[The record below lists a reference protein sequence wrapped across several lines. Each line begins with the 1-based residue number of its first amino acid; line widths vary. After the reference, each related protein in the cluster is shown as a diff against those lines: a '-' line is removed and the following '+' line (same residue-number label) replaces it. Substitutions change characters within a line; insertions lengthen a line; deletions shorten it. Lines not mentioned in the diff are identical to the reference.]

1 MKSTAKKI
9 FKAFLSGTAACAIL
23 SASVSFPP
31 RINQTVTAEETS
43 TVANP
48 IIWADVPDLDVIRV
62 GDTYYMVST
71 TMFFSPGAPIMKSND
86 LVSWEICNY
95 VYDTL
100 ADGDVQNLTNGK
112 NDYAHGQWAS
122 SLRYH
127 NGTYYVFFGSYGTGK
142 SYIYK
147 TNDIENGTWT
157 KTELN
162 GMYHD
167 ASLFFDDNGRNYL
180 VYGAGG
186 TIKIKELNSEM
197 TGFKQGGAD
206 KTLFSTGLDG
216 LSGEGAHIQKIGDY
230 YYIFL
235 IAWPSNSGRIELCY
249 RSKDILGSYEG
260 KTILNSDGAAQ
271 GGIVDTPDGKWYG
284 LVFRDHGAVGRIP
297 VLVPVTW
304 QNDWPIMGENGK
316 VPKTIDVDG
325 SYGGTFLAA
334 DDDFS
339 YGSNDL
345 ALEWQW
351 NHNPDNTAWSVT
363 ERKGYLRLKNKT
375 LATNILNARNTLT
388 QRTEGPACSSVIK
401 LDASNMKAG
410 DYAGLSAFQYKYGN
424 VGVYVANDGSKKI
437 YMAENGIAASGGA
450 VADSYNKIVEETNLS
465 GNEIYLKVDFKFNN
479 VDSDLNISYNLD
491 KANFYYSYD
500 GISWTKIGNELSMSY
515 DLKLFTGY
523 RSGIFSYATK
533 STGGYADIDFFDY
546 ERADW
551 NQPTVVEPNAFGWYF
566 NNGFEIDTE
575 NWTGRGAAK
584 VVPDSSASYVGD
596 QSLYVSGRTSAWNG
610 AQKSLSASVFKPGSE
625 YSFSA
630 NVKYTD
636 GKNTDTFFMKLQYV
650 DGSGDTQ
657 YATIAESTAIR
668 GEWVQLAN
676 SSFKIPSDASN
687 MYLYIETA
695 DSTNSFY
702 IDETIGA
709 VGGTGILG
717 AGSQKIIPG
726 DINFDGIVDSFDLVL
741 ARKGHINGFDS
752 TAAQVAADVDQ
763 SGVYDETDL
772 ALLQDFILGRIKEF
786 PEVGDP
792 IPSGNNPW
800 DTYQETASPDMQ
812 KFYSDSIY
820 QIGNT
825 ARIREKIEKAQ
836 KGENVTLAYIGG
848 SITEGGRTDTCYVS
862 RSYRYFADTFG
873 TGDNVSFINA
883 GLSGTSSVVGL
894 MRAQNDILDSNPDVI
909 FIEFSVND
917 HPEEIYKK
925 GYESLVKKCLS
936 QPNSPAVILII
947 NRAKG
952 GYSMQEQMAAIGKN
966 YDLPII
972 SMDNALTNAFNSGLL
987 TKDDYYTDEYH
998 PHEKGNAL
1006 ISDSIA
1012 YFYRQALKT
1021 VNKSGSYTIPA
1032 TTVYGTEYSTGSIV
1046 PLNELTNFNAG
1057 SFTQTNSGYATLPYT
1072 LKHAAWSGDTPITFS
1087 THGKGIFIVYS
1098 AKDDAAFGKLNVTV
1112 NGKTSAINGN
1122 KRYAW
1127 GGPEADIAYIQN
1139 DSGKLNVS
1147 INTENA
1153 GTEFTIWG
1161 IGVVK

>member
-1 MKSTAKKI
+1 MKFMRKKCVKAALSCMTAL
-9 FKAFLSGTAACAIL
+9 AFLTA
-23 SASVSFPP
+23 SAAFPHQM
-31 RINQTVTAEETS
+31 NLEVNAAESS

-48 IIWADVPDLDVIRV
+48 VIWSDVPDLDAIRV
-62 GDTYYMVST
+62 GDTYYMIST
-71 TMFFSPGAPIMKSND
+71 TMFFTPGAPIMKSKD
-86 LVSWEICNY
+86 LASWEICNY

-112 NDYAHGQWAS
+112 HDYAHGQWAA

-127 NGTYYVFFGSYGTGK
+127 NGTFYVFFGSYGTGK

-167 ASLFFDDNGRNYL
+167 ASLFFDDDGRNYL

-186 TIKIKELNSEM
+186 TIKIKELNAEM
-197 TGFKQGGAD
+197 TGFKPGGAD
-206 KTLFSTGLDG
+206 KELFKTGLDG
-216 LSGEGAHIQKIGDY
+216 LSGEGSHIQKIGDY

-284 LVFRDHGAVGRIP
+284 LVFEDHGAVGRIP

-316 VPKTIDVDG
+316 VPKTITVNG
-325 SYGGTFLAA
+325 SYNGTFLAA

-363 ERKGYLRLKNKT
+363 ERQGYLRLKNKT

-401 LDASNMKAG
+401 LDTSNMKAG

-424 VGVYVANDGSKKI
+424 VGVYVADDGSKKI
-437 YMAENGIAASGGA
+437 YMAENGIAASGGDIS
-450 VADSYNKIVEETNLS
+450 DSYNKIVEETDLN

-500 GISWTKIGNELSMSY
+500 GSSWTKIGNELSMSY

-523 RSGIFSYATK
+523 RSAIYSYATK
-533 STGGYADIDFFDY
+533 TTGGYADIDFFDY

-551 NQPTVVEPNAFGWYF
+551 NQPTEVTPNDFGWYF
-566 NNGFEIDTE
+566 NNGFENDTE
-575 NWTGRGAAK
+575 GWTGRGSAE
-584 VVPDSSASYVGD
+584 VSSSSQTGYVGNS
-596 QSLYVSGRTSAWNG
+596 SLYVTGRTSAWNG
-610 AQKSLSASVFKPGSE
+610 AQKSLNSSVFKPGNE

-630 NVKYTD
+630 NVKYTS
-636 GKNTDTFFMKLQYV
+636 GNVVDTFFMKLQYV
-650 DGSGDTQ
+650 DGSGDTK
-657 YATIAESTAIR
+657 YATIAESTAIK

-676 SSFKIPSDASN
+676 SKFKIPSDASN

-702 IDETIGA
+702 LDETIGA

-717 AGSQKIIPG
+717 AGSQKIILG
-726 DINFDGIVDSFDLVL
+726 DINSDSVVDSFDLVL
-741 ARKGHINGFDS
+741 ARKGHTDGFKS
-752 TAAQVAADVDQ
+752 TAAQIAADVDQ
-763 SGVYDETDL
+763 NGIFDETDL
-772 ALLQDFILGRIKEF
+772 ALLQEFLLGKITKF
-786 PEVGDP
+786 PVSEPV
-792 IPSGNNPW
+792 IPSEENPW
-800 DTYQETASPDMQ
+800 DTYEETASPEMQ
-812 KFYSDSIY
+812 KFYSDSLY

-825 ARIREKIEKAQ
+825 ARICEKIEKAQ

-862 RSYRYFADTFG
+862 RSYKYFADTFG
-873 TGDNVSFINA
+873 TGNNVSFINA

-894 MRAQNDILDSNPDVI
+894 MRAQNDILNSNPDVI

-917 HPEEIYKK
+917 HPGEIYKK

-987 TKDDYYTDEYH
+987 TTDDYYTDEYH
-998 PHEKGNAL
+998 PHEKGNEL

-1021 VNKSGSYTIPA
+1021 INKSDSYTIPA
-1032 TTVYGTEYSTGSIV
+1032 SAVYGTEYSTGSIV

-1057 SFTQTNSGYATLPYT
+1057 SFTQTNTGYATLPYT
-1072 LKHAAWSGDTPITFS
+1072 LKHAAWGGNTPITF
-1087 THGKGIFIVYS
+1087 TTKGKGIFIVYS
-1098 AKDDAAFGKLNVTV
+1098 AKDDTSFGDLNVTV
-1112 NGKTSAINGN
+1112 NGKTSVISGN
-1122 KRYAW
+1122 KQYAW
-1127 GGPEADIAYIQN
+1127 GGPEADAAYIQN
-1139 DSGKLNVS
+1139 YSGDLNVS
-1147 INTENA
+1147 INVENA

-1161 IGVVK
+1161 IGIVK

>member
-1 MKSTAKKI
+1 MKSTTKKF
-9 FKAFLSGTAACAIL
+9 FKTILSGTAACAIL
-23 SASVSFPP
+23 AASVSLPP
-31 RINQTVTAEETS
+31 RISQKVIAEETS

-48 IIWADVPDLDVIRV
+48 IIWSDVPDLDVIRV

-71 TMFFSPGAPIMKSND
+71 TMFFTPGAPIMKSND
-86 LVSWEICNY
+86 LVSWKICNY

-100 ADGDVQNLTNGK
+100 ADGDIQNLTNGK

-127 NGTYYVFFGSYGTGK
+127 DGTYYVFFGSYGTGK

-167 ASLFFDDNGRNYL
+167 ASLFFDDDGRNYL

-197 TGFKQGGAD
+197 TGFKQNGAD

-216 LSGEGAHIQKIGDY
+216 LSGEGAHIQKIGGY

-316 VPKTIDVDG
+316 VPKTIIVDG

-339 YGSNDL
+339 YSSNDL

-375 LATNILNARNTLT
+375 IATNILNARNTLT

-401 LDASNMKAG
+401 LDTSNMKAG

-424 VGVYVANDGSKKI
+424 VGVYVADDGSKKI

-450 VADSYNKIVEETNLS
+450 VADSYNKIIEETNLS
-465 GNEIYLKVDFKFNN
+465 GSEIYLKVDFKFND
-479 VDSDLNISYNLD
+479 VDSDLNISRNLD

-500 GISWTKIGNELSMSY
+500 GSSWKKIGNELSMSY

-546 ERADW
+546 ERTDW
-551 NQPTVVEPNAFGWYF
+551 NQPTKIEPNDFGWYF
-566 NNGFEIDTE
+566 SNGFESDT
-575 NWTGRGAAK
+575 NGWTGRGAAK
-584 VVPDSSASYVGD
+584 VASDNSTSYVGNG
-596 QSLYVSGRTSAWNG
+596 SLYVSGRTSAWNG
-610 AQKSLSASVFKPGSE
+610 AQKSLSTSVFKPGTE

-630 NVKYTD
+630 NVKYAE
-636 GKNTDTFFMKLQYV
+636 GKATDTFLMKLQYV
-650 DGSGDTQ
+650 DGNGDTQ
-657 YATIAESTAIR
+657 YATIAESTAIK

-676 SSFKIPSDASN
+676 TGFMIPSDASD
-687 MYLYIETA
+687 MYLYLETA

-702 IDETIGA
+702 VDEAIVA

-717 AGSQKIIPG
+717 AGTQKIIPG
-726 DINFDGIVDSFDLVL
+726 DINFDGVIDSFDLAI
-741 ARKGHINGFDS
+741 ARKGYAKGFDS
-752 TAAQVAADVDQ
+752 TAAEVAADVDT
-763 SGVYDETDL
+763 SGVYDDTDL
-772 ALLQDFILGRIKEF
+772 SLIQDFILGRIKEF

-792 IPSGNNPW
+792 IPSG
-800 DTYQETASPDMQ
+800 E
-812 KFYSDSIY
+812 
-820 QIGNT
+820 
-825 ARIREKIEKAQ
+825 
-836 KGENVTLAYIGG
+836 
-848 SITEGGRTDTCYVS
+848 
-862 RSYRYFADTFG
+862 
-873 TGDNVSFINA
+873 
-883 GLSGTSSVVGL
+883 
-894 MRAQNDILDSNPDVI
+894 
-909 FIEFSVND
+909 
-917 HPEEIYKK
+917 
-925 GYESLVKKCLS
+925 
-936 QPNSPAVILII
+936 
-947 NRAKG
+947 
-952 GYSMQEQMAAIGKN
+952 
-966 YDLPII
+966 
-972 SMDNALTNAFNSGLL
+972 
-987 TKDDYYTDEYH
+987 
-998 PHEKGNAL
+998 
-1006 ISDSIA
+1006 
-1012 YFYRQALKT
+1012 
-1021 VNKSGSYTIPA
+1021 
-1032 TTVYGTEYSTGSIV
+1032 
-1046 PLNELTNFNAG
+1046 
-1057 SFTQTNSGYATLPYT
+1057 
-1072 LKHAAWSGDTPITFS
+1072 
-1087 THGKGIFIVYS
+1087 
-1098 AKDDAAFGKLNVTV
+1098 
-1112 NGKTSAINGN
+1112 
-1122 KRYAW
+1122 
-1127 GGPEADIAYIQN
+1127 
-1139 DSGKLNVS
+1139 
-1147 INTENA
+1147 
-1153 GTEFTIWG
+1153 
-1161 IGVVK
+1161 

>member
-1 MKSTAKKI
+1 MKINLKKC
-9 FKAFLSGTAACAIL
+9 FKAVLSGTAALAL
-23 SASVSFPP
+23 AAASVYIPP
-31 RINQTVTAEETS
+31 RTMQTVTAAES
-43 TVANP
+43 SVVANP
-48 IIWADVPDLDVIRV
+48 VIWADVPDLDAIRV
-62 GDTYYMVST
+62 GDTYYMIST
-71 TMFFSPGAPIMKSND
+71 TMFFSPGAPIMKSKD
-86 LVSWEICNY
+86 LASWEICNY

-112 NDYAHGQWAS
+112 NDYAHGQWAA

-127 NGTYYVFFGSYGTGK
+127 KGTFYVFFGSYGTGK

-167 ASLFFDDNGRNYL
+167 ASLFFDDDGRNYL

-186 TIKIKELNSEM
+186 TIKIKELNAEM
-197 TGFKQGGAD
+197 TDFKFGGAD

-216 LSGEGAHIQKIGDY
+216 LSGEGSHIQKIGGY

-249 RSKDILGSYEG
+249 RSKDILGNYEG

-271 GGIVDTPDGKWYG
+271 GGIIDTPDGKWYG

-316 VPKTIDVDG
+316 VPKTLAIDG
-325 SYGGTFLAA
+325 NYQGTFLAA
-334 DDDFS
+334 DDEFNYS
-339 YGSNDL
+339 SNDL

-363 ERKGYLRLKNKT
+363 ERKGWLRLKNKT

-401 LDASNMKAG
+401 LDTSNMKAG
-410 DYAGLSAFQYKYGN
+410 DHAGLSAFQYKYGN
-424 VGVYVANDGSKKI
+424 VGVYVADNGSKKI
-437 YMAENGIAASGGA
+437 YMSENGIAESGGSITN
-450 VADSYNKIVEETNLS
+450 SYNKIIEETALN
-465 GNEIYLKVDFKFNN
+465 GNEIYLKADFKFND
-479 VDSDLNISYNLD
+479 VDSDLNISYNID

-500 GISWTKIGNELSMSY
+500 GKSWTKIGNELKMSY

-523 RSGIFSYATK
+523 RSAIYSYPTK

-551 NQPTVVEPNAFGWYF
+551 NQPEVVEPNQFGWYF
-566 NNGFEIDTE
+566 VDGFEGNLCDW
-575 NWTGRGAAK
+575 NGRGAAK
-584 VVPDSSASYVGD
+584 IETSDKTSFVGNE
-596 QSLYVSGRTSAWNG
+596 SLLVTKRESAWNG
-610 AQKSLSASVFKPGSE
+610 AYKTLNSRAFVPGNE

-630 NVKYTD
+630 NVMYD
-636 GKNTDTFFMKLQYV
+636 NGNSTDTFYLKLQYN
-650 DGSGDTQ
+650 DAAGEAHYS
-657 YATIAESTAIR
+657 TIAEATAVK

-676 SSFKIPSDASN
+676 KNYVIPADAQN
-687 MYLYIETA
+687 AQIYVETA
-695 DSTNSFY
+695 DSTIDFY
-702 IDETIGA
+702 IDEVIGA
-709 VGGTGILG
+709 LAGTSIIG
-717 AGSQKIIPG
+717 AGESKEIIPG
-726 DINFDGIVDSFDLVL
+726 DVNFDGVIDSFDICC
-741 ARKGHINGFDS
+741 ARKGIVQGFTDKYAE
-752 TAAQVAADVDQ
+752 TAADVDMNGKADIVDVSLIQ
-763 SGVYDETDL
+763 
-772 ALLQDFILGRIKEF
+772 QFILGKITSF
-786 PEVGDP
+786 PAADTSED
-792 IPSGNNPW
+792 NPW
-800 DTYQETASPDMQ
+800 DTYQETASAEMQ
-812 KFYSDSIY
+812 KFYSDAVY
-820 QIGNT
+820 QLGNT
-825 ARIREKIEKAQ
+825 SRVTEKIKKAQ
-836 KGENVTLAYIGG
+836 NGENVKIAYIGG

-862 RSYRYFADTFG
+862 RSAKYFADTFG
-873 TGDNVSFINA
+873 TGNNVSFINA

-894 MRAQNDILDSNPDVI
+894 MRAQNDILNDKPDII

-925 GYESLVKKCLS
+925 GYESLVKRCLS
-936 QPNSPAVILII
+936 QANNPAVILII

-966 YDLPII
+966 YDLPVI

-987 TKDDYYTDEYH
+987 QKEDYYTDEYH

-1021 VNKSGSYTIPA
+1021 ANRSGDYTIPSE
-1032 TTVYGTEYSTGSIV
+1032 TVYGTEYSTGSIV
-1046 PLNELTNFNAG
+1046 PVSELKNFNAG

-1072 LKHAAWSGDTPITFS
+1072 LKHSAGGGNVPITFS
-1087 THGKGIFIVYS
+1087 AEGKGVFIVYS
-1098 AKDDAAFGKLNVTV
+1098 AKDDSSFGSLNISV
-1112 NGKTSAINGN
+1112 NGKTSSISG
-1122 KRYAW
+1122 KKQYAW
-1127 GGPEADIAYIQN
+1127 GGPEADAAYMQN
-1139 DSGKLNVS
+1139 ESGTLNVT
-1147 INTENA
+1147 INIQDPS
-1153 GTEFTIWG
+1153 TEFTIWG
-1161 IGVVK
+1161 IGIVK

>member
-1 MKSTAKKI
+1 MKINLKKC
-9 FKAFLSGTAACAIL
+9 FKAVLSGTAALAL
-23 SASVSFPP
+23 VTASIYIPP
-31 RINQTVTAEETS
+31 KTIRTVTAAES
-43 TVANP
+43 SVVANP
-48 IIWADVPDLDVIRV
+48 VIWADVPDLDAIRV
-62 GDTYYMVST
+62 GDTYYMIST
-71 TMFFSPGAPIMKSND
+71 TMFFSPGAPIMKSKD
-86 LVSWEICNY
+86 LASWEICNY

-112 NDYAHGQWAS
+112 NDYAHGQWAA

-127 NGTYYVFFGSYGTGK
+127 KGTFYVFFGSYGTGK

-167 ASLFFDDNGRNYL
+167 ASLFFDDDGRNYL

-186 TIKIKELNSEM
+186 TIKIKELNAEM
-197 TGFKQGGAD
+197 TDFKFGGAD

-216 LSGEGAHIQKIGDY
+216 LSGEGSHIQKIGGY

-249 RSKDILGSYEG
+249 RSKDILGNYEG

-271 GGIVDTPDGKWYG
+271 GGIIDTPDGKWYG

-316 VPKTIDVDG
+316 VPKTLAIDG
-325 SYGGTFLAA
+325 NYQGTFLAA
-334 DDDFS
+334 DDEFNYS
-339 YGSNDL
+339 SNDL

-375 LATNILNARNTLT
+375 IASNILNARNTLT

-401 LDASNMKAG
+401 LDTSNMKAG
-410 DYAGLSAFQYKYGN
+410 DHAGLSAFQYKYGN
-424 VGVYVANDGSKKI
+424 VGVYVADNGSKKI
-437 YMAENGIAASGGA
+437 YMSENGIAESGGSIT
-450 VADSYNKIVEETNLS
+450 DSYNKIIEEVDLN
-465 GNEIYLKVDFKFNN
+465 GNEIYLKADFKFND
-479 VDSDLNISYNLD
+479 VDSNLNISYNID

-500 GISWTKIGNELSMSY
+500 GKSWVKIGNELKMSY

-523 RSGIFSYATK
+523 RSAIYSYPTK

-546 ERADW
+546 ERDDW
-551 NQPTVVEPNAFGWYF
+551 NQPEVVEPNDFGWYF
-566 NNGFEIDTE
+566 VDGFEGNLCDW
-575 NWTGRGAAK
+575 NGRGAAK
-584 VVPDSSASYVGD
+584 IETSDKTSFVGNE
-596 QSLYVSGRTSAWNG
+596 SLLVQKRESAWNG
-610 AQKSLSASVFKPGSE
+610 AYKTLNSRAFIPGNE

-630 NVKYTD
+630 NVMYD
-636 GKNTDTFFMKLQYV
+636 NGNSTDTFYLKLQYN
-650 DGSGDTQ
+650 DAAGEAHYS
-657 YATIAESTAIR
+657 TIAEATAVK

-676 SSFKIPSDASN
+676 KNYVIPADAQN
-687 MYLYIETA
+687 AQIYVETA
-695 DSTNSFY
+695 DSTIDFY
-702 IDETIGA
+702 IDEVIGA
-709 VGGTGILG
+709 VAGTSIIG
-717 AGSQKIIPG
+717 AGEPKKIIPG
-726 DINFDGIVDSFDLVL
+726 DVNFDGVIDSFDLCC
-741 ARKGHINGFDS
+741 ARKGTMQGFTDKY
-752 TAAQVAADVDQ
+752 AEIAADVDQ
-763 SGVYDETDL
+763 NGKADSEDVSL
-772 ALLQDFILGRIKEF
+772 IQQFILGKITSF
-786 PEVGDP
+786 PAADTSED
-792 IPSGNNPW
+792 NPW
-800 DTYQETASPDMQ
+800 DTYQETASAEMQ
-812 KFYSDSIY
+812 KFYSDAVY
-820 QIGNT
+820 QLGNT
-825 ARIREKIEKAQ
+825 SRVTEKIKKAQ
-836 KGENVTLAYIGG
+836 NGENVKIAYIGG

-862 RSYRYFADTFG
+862 RSAKYFADTFG
-873 TGDNVSFINA
+873 TGNNVSFINA

-894 MRAQNDILDSNPDVI
+894 MRAQNDILNDNPDII

-936 QPNSPAVILII
+936 QPNNPAVILII

-987 TKDDYYTDEYH
+987 QKEDYYTDEYH

-1021 VNKSGSYTIPA
+1021 ANKSGNYTIPSK
-1032 TTVYGTEYSTGSIV
+1032 TVYGTEYSTGSIV
-1046 PLNELTNFNAG
+1046 PISELKNFNAG

-1072 LKHAAWSGDTPITFS
+1072 LKHSAGGGNIPITFS
-1087 THGKGIFIVYS
+1087 AEGKGVFIVYS
-1098 AKDDAAFGKLNVTV
+1098 AKDDSSFGSLNISV
-1112 NGKTSAINGN
+1112 NGKTSSISG
-1122 KRYAW
+1122 KKQYAW
-1127 GGPEADIAYIQN
+1127 GGPEADAAYMQN
-1139 DSGKLNVS
+1139 DSGTLNVS
-1147 INTENA
+1147 INIEDPS
-1153 GTEFTIWG
+1153 TEFTIWG
-1161 IGVVK
+1161 IGIVK

>member
-1 MKSTAKKI
+1 MKLIRKKCVQAALSCMTSL
-9 FKAFLSGTAACAIL
+9 AFLT
-23 SASVSFPP
+23 ASVSFPSQV
-31 RINQTVTAEETS
+31 NQNVIAAESS

-48 IIWADVPDLDVIRV
+48 VIWSDVPDLDAIRV
-62 GDTYYMVST
+62 GDTYYMIST
-71 TMFFSPGAPIMKSND
+71 TMFFSPGAPIMKSKD
-86 LVSWEICNY
+86 LASWEICNY

-112 NDYAHGQWAS
+112 NDYAHGQWAA

-127 NGTYYVFFGSYGTGK
+127 NGTFYVFFGSYGTGK

-147 TNDIENGTWT
+147 TTDIENGKWT

-167 ASLFFDDNGRNYL
+167 ASLFFDDDGRNYL

-186 TIKIKELNSEM
+186 TIKIKEFNSEM
-197 TGFKQGGAD
+197 TDFKPGGAD
-206 KTLFSTGLDG
+206 KELFKTGLDG
-216 LSGEGAHIQKIGDY
+216 LSGEGSHIQKIGDY

-284 LVFRDHGAVGRIP
+284 LVFQDHGAVGRIP

-316 VPKTIDVDG
+316 VPKTLTVDG

-334 DDDFS
+334 DDDFN

-401 LDASNMKAG
+401 LDTSNMKVG
-410 DYAGLSAFQYKYGN
+410 DHAGLSAFQYKYGN
-424 VGVYVANDGSKKI
+424 IGVYVADDGSKKI
-437 YMAENGIAASGGA
+437 YMAENGIAASGGDIS
-450 VADSYNKIVEETNLS
+450 DSYNKIIEETDLR

-479 VDSDLNISYNLD
+479 VDSDLNISYNID

-500 GISWTKIGNELSMSY
+500 GNSWTKIGNELSMSY

-523 RSGIFSYATK
+523 RSAIYSYATK
-533 STGGYADIDFFDY
+533 STGGYVDVDFFDY

-551 NQPTVVEPNAFGWYF
+551 NQPTEVKPNDFGWYF
-566 NNGFEIDTE
+566 NNGFENDAE
-575 NWTGRGAAK
+575 GWTGRGSAE
-584 VVPDSSASYVGD
+584 VVSSSQTGYVGNS
-596 QSLYVSGRTSAWNG
+596 SLYVSGRTSAWNG
-610 AQKSLSASVFKPGSE
+610 AQKSLSTFVFKPGNE

-630 NVKYTD
+630 NVKYTS
-636 GKNTDTFFMKLQYV
+636 GKTVDTFFMKLQYV
-650 DGSGDTQ
+650 DGNGDTQ
-657 YATIAESTAIR
+657 YATIAESTAIK

-676 SSFKIPSDASN
+676 SNFKIPSDASD

-695 DSTNSFY
+695 DSTESFY

-717 AGSQKIIPG
+717 AGSQKIILG
-726 DINFDGIVDSFDLVL
+726 DVNADKKFDITDVVLLQKWILAVPNTKLADWKAGDLCEDDRLNVFDLCL
-741 ARKGHINGFDS
+741 MKSKLIEEFS
-752 TAAQVAADVDQ
+752 T
-763 SGVYDETDL
+763 E
-772 ALLQDFILGRIKEF
+772 K
-786 PEVGDP
+786 
-792 IPSGNNPW
+792 NPW
-800 DTYQETASPDMQ
+800 DTYEETASPEMQ

-820 QIGNT
+820 QMGNT
-825 ARIREKIEKAQ
+825 ARICDKIEKAQ

-862 RSYRYFADTFG
+862 RSYKYFADTFG
-873 TGDNVSFINA
+873 TGNNVFFINA

-894 MRAQNDILDSNPDVI
+894 MRAQNDILNSNPDVI

-936 QPNSPAVILII
+936 QPGDPAVILII

-952 GYSMQEQMAAIGKN
+952 GYSMQEQMAAIGEN

-987 TKDDYYTDEYH
+987 TTDDYYTDEYH

-1021 VNKSGSYTIPA
+1021 VNKSDSYTIPES
-1032 TTVYGTEYSTGSIV
+1032 TVYGTEYSTGSIV
-1046 PLNELTNFNAG
+1046 PLSELTNFNAG

-1072 LKHAAWSGDTPITFS
+1072 LKHAAWGGDTPITF
-1087 THGKGIFIVYS
+1087 TAKGKGIFIVYS
-1098 AKDDAAFGKLNVTV
+1098 AKDDAAFGNLNVTV
-1112 NGKTSAINGN
+1112 NGKTSSISGN
-1122 KRYAW
+1122 KKYAW
-1127 GGPEADIAYIQN
+1127 GGPEADVAYIQN
-1139 DSGKLNVS
+1139 NSGDLNVS
-1147 INTENA
+1147 ISVQNA

-1161 IGVVK
+1161 IGIVK

>member
-1 MKSTAKKI
+1 MKINLKKC
-9 FKAFLSGTAACAIL
+9 FKAVLSGTAALAL
-23 SASVSFPP
+23 AAASVYIPP
-31 RINQTVTAEETS
+31 RTMQTVTAAES
-43 TVANP
+43 SVVANP
-48 IIWADVPDLDVIRV
+48 VIWADVPDLDAIRV
-62 GDTYYMVST
+62 GDTYYMIST
-71 TMFFSPGAPIMKSND
+71 TMFFSPGAPIMKSKD
-86 LVSWEICNY
+86 LASWEICNY

-112 NDYAHGQWAS
+112 NDYAHGQWAA

-127 NGTYYVFFGSYGTGK
+127 KGTFYVFFGSYGTGK

-167 ASLFFDDNGRNYL
+167 ASLFFDDDGRNYL

-186 TIKIKELNSEM
+186 TIKIKELNAEM
-197 TGFKQGGAD
+197 TDFKFGGAD

-216 LSGEGAHIQKIGDY
+216 LSGEGSHIQKIGGY

-249 RSKDILGSYEG
+249 RSKDILGNYEG

-271 GGIVDTPDGKWYG
+271 GGIIDTPDGKWYG

-316 VPKTIDVDG
+316 VPKTLAIDG
-325 SYGGTFLAA
+325 NYQGTFLAA
-334 DDDFS
+334 DDEFNYS
-339 YGSNDL
+339 SNDL

-363 ERKGYLRLKNKT
+363 ERKGWLRLKNKT

-401 LDASNMKAG
+401 LDTSNMKAG
-410 DYAGLSAFQYKYGN
+410 DHAGLSAFQYKYGN
-424 VGVYVANDGSKKI
+424 VGVYVADNGSKKI
-437 YMAENGIAASGGA
+437 YMSENGIAESGGSIT
-450 VADSYNKIVEETNLS
+450 DSYNKIIEETALN
-465 GNEIYLKVDFKFNN
+465 GNEIYLKADFKFND
-479 VDSDLNISYNLD
+479 VDSDLNISYNID

-500 GISWTKIGNELSMSY
+500 GKSWTKIGNELKMSY

-523 RSGIFSYATK
+523 RSAVYSYPTK

-551 NQPTVVEPNAFGWYF
+551 NQPEVVEPNQFGWYF
-566 NNGFEIDTE
+566 VDGFEGNLCDW
-575 NWTGRGAAK
+575 NGRGAAK
-584 VVPDSSASYVGD
+584 IETSDKTSFVGNE
-596 QSLYVSGRTSAWNG
+596 SLLVQKRESAWNG
-610 AQKSLSASVFKPGSE
+610 AYKTLNSRAFIPGNE

-630 NVKYTD
+630 NVMYD
-636 GKNTDTFFMKLQYV
+636 NGNSTDTFYLKLQYN
-650 DGSGDTQ
+650 DAAGEAHYS
-657 YATIAESTAIR
+657 TIAEATAVK

-676 SSFKIPSDASN
+676 KNYVIPADAQN
-687 MYLYIETA
+687 AQIYVETA
-695 DSTNSFY
+695 DSTIDFY
-702 IDETIGA
+702 IDEVIGA
-709 VGGTGILG
+709 VAGTSIIG
-717 AGSQKIIPG
+717 AGEPKKIIPG
-726 DINFDGIVDSFDLVL
+726 DVNFDGVIDSFDLCC
-741 ARKGHINGFDS
+741 ARKGTMQGFADKY
-752 TAAQVAADVDQ
+752 AEIAADVDQ
-763 SGVYDETDL
+763 NGKADSEDVSL
-772 ALLQDFILGRIKEF
+772 IQQFILGKITSFSAADTSE
-786 PEVGDP
+786 D
-792 IPSGNNPW
+792 NPW
-800 DTYQETASPDMQ
+800 DTYQETASAEMQ
-812 KFYSDSIY
+812 KFYSDAVY
-820 QIGNT
+820 QLGNT
-825 ARIREKIEKAQ
+825 SRVTEKIKKAQ
-836 KGENVTLAYIGG
+836 NGENVKIAYIGG

-862 RSYRYFADTFG
+862 RSAKYFADTFG
-873 TGDNVSFINA
+873 TGNNVSFINA

-894 MRAQNDILDSNPDVI
+894 MRAQNDILNDNPDII

-917 HPEEIYKK
+917 HPEVIYKK

-936 QPNSPAVILII
+936 QPNNPAVILII

-966 YDLPII
+966 YDLPVI

-987 TKDDYYTDEYH
+987 QKEDYYTDEYH

-1021 VNKSGSYTIPA
+1021 ANKSGNYTIPSK
-1032 TTVYGTEYSTGSIV
+1032 TVYGTEYSTGSIV
-1046 PLNELTNFNAG
+1046 PISELKNFNAG

-1072 LKHAAWSGDTPITFS
+1072 LKHSAGGGNVPITFS
-1087 THGKGIFIVYS
+1087 AEGKGVFIVYS
-1098 AKDDAAFGKLNVTV
+1098 AKDDSSFGSLNISV
-1112 NGKTSAINGN
+1112 NGKTSSISG
-1122 KRYAW
+1122 KKQYAW
-1127 GGPEADIAYIQN
+1127 GGPEADAAYMQN
-1139 DSGKLNVS
+1139 ESGTLNVT
-1147 INTENA
+1147 INIQDPS
-1153 GTEFTIWG
+1153 TEFTIWG
-1161 IGVVK
+1161 IGIVK

>member
-1 MKSTAKKI
+1 MKFTTQKCI
-9 FKAFLSGTAACAIL
+9 KASLSCMASFALIA
-23 SASVSFPP
+23 ASVSFPAKMSHMA
-31 RINQTVTAEETS
+31 IAAESS

-48 IIWADVPDLDVIRV
+48 IIWSDVPDVDVIRV

-71 TMFFSPGAPIMKSND
+71 TMFFTPGAPIMKSND

-112 NDYAHGQWAS
+112 HDYAHGQWAT

-127 NGTYYVFFGSYGTGK
+127 DGTYYVFFGSYGTGK

-167 ASLFFDDNGRNYL
+167 ASLFFDDDGRNYL

-186 TIKIKELNSEM
+186 TIKIKELNAEM
-197 TGFKQGGAD
+197 TGFKSGGAD
-206 KTLFSTGLDG
+206 KELFKTGLDG
-216 LSGEGAHIQKIGDY
+216 LSGEGSHIQKIGDY

-271 GGIVDTPDGKWYG
+271 GGIIDTPDGKWYG
-284 LVFRDHGAVGRIP
+284 VVFEDHGAVGRIP

-316 VPKTIDVDG
+316 VPKTITVDG
-325 SYGGTFLAA
+325 SYSGTFLAA

-401 LDASNMKAG
+401 LDTSNMKVG

-424 VGVYVANDGSKKI
+424 VGVYVADDGSKKI
-437 YMAENGIAASGGA
+437 YMAENGIAASGGD
-450 VADSYNKIVEETNLS
+450 VTESYNKIIEETNLS

-500 GISWTKIGNELSMSY
+500 GSNWTKIGNELSMSY

-523 RSGIFSYATK
+523 RSAIYSYATK
-533 STGGYADIDFFDY
+533 TTGGYADIDFFDY

-551 NQPTVVEPNAFGWYF
+551 NQPTEVTPNSLGWYF
-566 NNGFEIDTE
+566 NNGFENDAE
-575 NWTGRGAAK
+575 GWTGRGAAK
-584 VVPDSSASYVGD
+584 VESSNQTAYVGD
-596 QSLYVSGRTSAWNG
+596 SSLYVSGRTSAWNG
-610 AQKSLSASVFKPGSE
+610 AQKSLSTSVFKPGNE

-630 NVKYTD
+630 NVKYTS
-636 GKNTDTFFMKLQYV
+636 GNATDTFFMKLQYV
-650 DGSGDTQ
+650 DGNGDTN
-657 YATIAESTAIR
+657 YATIAESTAIK
-668 GEWVQLAN
+668 GEWVQLSN
-676 SSFKIPSDASN
+676 SNFEIPSDATN
-687 MYLYIETA
+687 MYLYVETE

-702 IDETIGA
+702 LDETIGA

-717 AGSQKIIPG
+717 AGSQKIILG
-726 DINFDGIVDSFDLVL
+726 DINFDGIVDCYDLVL
-741 ARKGHINGFDS
+741 ARKGVINGIDG
-752 TAAQVAADVDQ
+752 TAAQIAADVDQ
-763 SGVYDETDL
+763 SGVYDVADL
-772 ALLQDFILGRIKEF
+772 VLLQEFLLTKITEF
-786 PEVGDP
+786 PVAEPVTP
-792 IPSGNNPW
+792 PEENPW
-800 DTYQETASPDMQ
+800 DTYQETASAEMQ
-812 KFYSDSIY
+812 KFYSDAIY

-825 ARIREKIEKAQ
+825 ARLREKIEKAQ
-836 KGENVTLAYIGG
+836 SGKNVTLAYIGG

-862 RSYRYFADTFG
+862 RSYKYFADTFG
-873 TGDNVSFINA
+873 TGNNVSMINA

-952 GYSMQEQMAAIGKN
+952 GYSMQEQMVAIGKN

-1021 VNKSGSYTIPA
+1021 VNKSDSYTIP
-1032 TTVYGTEYSTGSIV
+1032 TSTVYGTEYSTGSIV
-1046 PLNELTNFNAG
+1046 SLNELTNFNAG

-1072 LKHAAWSGDTPITFS
+1072 LKHAAYGGDTPITFS
-1087 THGKGIFIVYS
+1087 TQGKGIFIVYS
-1098 AKDDAAFGKLNVTV
+1098 AKDDTAFGNLNVTV
-1112 NGKTSAINGN
+1112 NGKTTKISGN
-1122 KRYAW
+1122 KLYAW
-1127 GGPEADIAYIQN
+1127 GGPEADVAYIQN
-1139 DSGKLNVS
+1139 TSGILDVS
-1147 INTENA
+1147 INVENS

>member
-1 MKSTAKKI
+1 MKSTAKRC
-9 FKAFLSGTAACAIL
+9 FQAVLSGTAAFALIA
-23 SASVSFPP
+23 ASVSFPSQMS
-31 RINQTVTAEETS
+31 QTVIAAETS

-48 IIWADVPDLDVIRV
+48 FIWSDVPDLDVIRV

-71 TMFFSPGAPIMKSND
+71 TMFFNPGAPIMKSND

-100 ADGDVQNLTNGK
+100 ADGDIQNLANGK

-127 NGTYYVFFGSYGTGK
+127 DGTYYVFFGSYGTGK

-167 ASLFFDDNGRNYL
+167 ASLFFDDDGRNYL

-186 TIKIKELNSEM
+186 TIKIKELNAEM
-197 TGFKQGGAD
+197 TGFKSGGVD
-206 KTLFSTGLDG
+206 KELFSTGLDG
-216 LSGEGAHIQKIGDY
+216 LSGEGSHIQKIGDY

-249 RSKDILGSYEG
+249 RSKDILGNYEG

-284 LVFRDHGAVGRIP
+284 LVFQDHGAVGRIP

-316 VPKTIDVDG
+316 VPKTITVDG
-325 SYGGTFLAA
+325 SYGGTSLAA

-339 YGSNDL
+339 YSSNNL

-401 LDASNMKAG
+401 LDTSNMKAG

-424 VGVYVANDGSKKI
+424 VGVYVADDGSKKI
-437 YMAENGIAASGGA
+437 YMAENGVAASGGDI
-450 VADSYNKIVEETNLS
+450 ADSYNKIIEETNLS
-465 GNEIYLKVDFKFNN
+465 GNEIYLKVDFKFND
-479 VDSDLNISYNLD
+479 VDSDMNISYNLD

-500 GISWTKIGNELSMSY
+500 GSNWTKIGNELSMSY

-523 RSGIFSYATK
+523 RSAIYSYATK
-533 STGGYADIDFFDY
+533 TTGGYADIDFFDY

-551 NQPTVVEPNAFGWYF
+551 NQPVDIKPNSLGWYF
-566 NNGFEIDTE
+566 NNGFDSDAEG
-575 NWTGRGAAK
+575 WTGRGGAK
-584 VVPDSSASYVGD
+584 VAASSSESYVGSG
-596 QSLYVSGRTSAWNG
+596 SLYVSERTASWNG
-610 AQKSLSASVFKPGSE
+610 AQKSFSTSVFKPGNE

-630 NVKYTD
+630 NVKYTS
-636 GKNTDTFFMKLQYV
+636 GKAADTFFMKLQYV
-650 DGSGDTQ
+650 DGNGDTQ
-657 YATIAESTAIR
+657 YTKIAESTAIK

-676 SSFKIPSDASN
+676 SNFKIPSDATN

-695 DSTNSFY
+695 DSTNDFY
-702 IDETIGA
+702 LDETIGA

-717 AGSQKIIPG
+717 AGSSKGIAG
-726 DINFDGIVDSFDLVL
+726 DVNADGVFNISDAV
-741 ARKGHINGFDS
+741 
-752 TAAQVAADVDQ
+752 
-763 SGVYDETDL
+763 
-772 ALLQDFILGRIKEF
+772 LLQKWLLGMPDITLANWKAGDLCADERLDVFDFCLMKSKLSAENTDTENKE
-786 PEVGDP
+786 
-792 IPSGNNPW
+792 NPW
-800 DTYQETASPDMQ
+800 DSYQETASPEMQ
-812 KFYSDSIY
+812 KFYSDAIY

-825 ARIREKIEKAQ
+825 SRICEKIEKAQ
-836 KGENVTLAYIGG
+836 NGENVKLAYIGG

-862 RSYRYFADTFG
+862 RSAKYFADTFG
-873 TGDNVSFINA
+873 TGNNVSFINA

-894 MRAQNDILDSNPDVI
+894 MRSQNDILDANPDVI

-936 QPNSPAVILII
+936 QPNAPAVILII

-966 YDLPII
+966 YNLTII

-987 TKDDYYTDEYH
+987 TTDDYYTDEYH

-1021 VNKSGSYTIPA
+1021 VNKSDSYTIP
-1032 TTVYGTEYSTGSIV
+1032 TKTVYGTEYSTGTIV
-1046 PLNELTNFNAG
+1046 SLSELTNFNAG

-1072 LKHAAWSGDTPITFS
+1072 IKHNAGDGNTPITFS

-1098 AKDDAAFGKLNVTV
+1098 AKDDTSFGNLNVTV
-1112 NGKTSAINGN
+1112 NGETSKISGN
-1122 KRYAW
+1122 KQYAW
-1127 GGPEADIAYIQN
+1127 GGPEADVAYIQN
-1139 DSGKLNVS
+1139 TSGELKVS
-1147 INTENA
+1147 INVENA